1 VVESQLS
8 SSLGDDGELCE
19 LGTATGFEGTWL
31 VPRLPGLMSTGVAEL
46 VELAA
51 VVAADEAAEKSDEPP
66 GPSGRVWSGVDR
78 LVVLDGG
85 WTAVPCA

>member
-1 VVESQLS
+1 MSSDLS
-8 SSLGDDGELCE
+8 DEGKLCE
-19 LGTATGFEGTWL
+19 LGTATGCVGTWL
-31 VPRLPGLMSTGVAEL
+31 EPRLPGLMSTGVAEL

-51 VVAADEAAEKSDEPP
+51 VVAEEAAEKSDEPP
-66 GPSGRVWSGVDR
+66 GPGGRVCSGFDR